1 MNSQIRSNALGLA
14 LRSAV
19 LRSHGGRAG
28 RRMDLWQVRR
38 GHHVLHPHFVVV
50 ASHRLVQVGVPK
62 AWPAVGPFLT
72 DRVGFGF
79 PILSKLT
86 HQGPV
91 QAIAGV
97 LADNVDASVSVTGLE
112 VEVAAAIVFCTQVQN
127 APLLDDM
134 TTVARFVHTKDNVT
148 MVDEGAWVKAF
159 GQDDNVAAFAVGLV
173 EHTLLRVAASP
184 SVMPTDLFDACNVPE
199 VTSAHLAEMVNWLA
213 VQQMLHHSF
222 YDVYGN

>member
-50 ASHRLVQVGVPK
+50 ASHRLVQGVPK

-112 VEVAAAIVFCTQVQN
+112 VEVAAAIVFCTQELGSRHLVKTITWQR
-127 APLLDDM
+127 LLWGWWNIHSCGWRHRP
-134 TTVARFVHTKDNVT
+134 VLCR
-148 MVDEGAWVKAF
+148 
-159 GQDDNVAAFAVGLV
+159 
-173 EHTLLRVAASP
+173 
-184 SVMPTDLFDACNVPE
+184 PTCSTRATCLK
-199 VTSAHLAEMVNWLA
+199 
-213 VQQMLHHSF
+213 
-222 YDVYGN
+222 